1 MVTFAEEEETEEGTR
16 ITFQLDS
23 ARYGD
28 WMLQQGENSEIS
40 ENLDNLKIKEACLV
54 AELSKKG
61 YLLSQQMEVVLTRE
75 EAGEEAYSQT
85 ETVTVTYPDVGRPV
99 ELVPPEGLDQYTLVD
114 GGNIP
119 DLVL

>member
-1 MVTFAEEEETEEGTR
+1 
-16 ITFQLDS
+16 
-23 ARYGD
+23 
-28 WMLQQGENSEIS
+28 MLQQGENSEIS